1 MNPIE
6 VRVPHGLDQAEV
18 RRRIDRGLAKA
29 RDEYSGQVGEIDAA
43 WRDDG
48 RLDVAFKVM
57 GMPIESE
64 VENAPG
70 EVVVRVTLPAL
81 AGMFAGQIRSG
92 IAERIGGLLGVTP
105 A

>member
-18 RRRIDRGLAKA
+18 RRRIDRGIEKA
-29 RDEYSGQVGEIDAA
+29 RDEYAGQVGAIDAA

-48 RLDVAFKVM
+48 RLDVGFTVM
-57 GMPIESE
+57 GMPIQSE
-64 VENAPG
+64 VELVPG
-70 EVVVRVTLPAL
+70 EVVVKVTLPAL
-81 AGMFAGQIRSG
+81 AGMFAGQIRAG
-92 IAERIGGLLGVTP
+92 ISQRIGGLLGVKP

>member
-6 VRVPHGLDQAEV
+6 VRVPHALDEAEV
-18 RRRIDRGLAKA
+18 RRRIDRGIAKA
-29 RDEYSGQVGEIDAA
+29 RDEYSDQVGTIDAA

-48 RLDVAFKVM
+48 RLDVGFSVM
-57 GMPIESE
+57 GMPIDSE
-64 VENAPG
+64 VELVPG

-81 AGMFAGQIRSG
+81 AAMFAGQIRSG
-92 IAERIGGLLGVTP
+92 IAERIGGLLGVAP

>member
-6 VRVPHGLDQAEV
+6 VRVPHALDEAEV
-18 RRRIDRGLAKA
+18 RRRIDRGIAKA
-29 RDEYSGQVGEIDAA
+29 RDEYSDQVGAIDAA

-48 RLDVAFKVM
+48 RLDVGFSVM
-57 GMPIESE
+57 GMPIDSE
-64 VENAPG
+64 VELVPG

-81 AGMFAGQIRSG
+81 AAMFAGQIRSG
-92 IAERIGGLLGVTP
+92 IAERIGGLLGVAP

>member
-6 VRVPHGLDQAEV
+6 VRIPHGLDQAEV
-18 RRRIDRGLAKA
+18 RRRIDRAIEKA
-29 RDEYSGQVGEIDAA
+29 RDEYAGQVGAIDAA

-48 RLDVAFKVM
+48 RLDVGFTVM

-64 VENAPG
+64 VEMVPG
-70 EVVVRVTLPAL
+70 EVVVKVTLPAL

-92 IAERIGGLLGVTP
+92 IAQRIGGLLGSSP

>member
-1 MNPIE
+1 MKPLE

-18 RRRIDRGLAKA
+18 RRRIDRALQKA
-29 RDEYSGQVGEIDAA
+29 RDDYSDQVGDIDAA

-48 RLDVAFKVM
+48 RLDVAFTVM
-57 GMPIESE
+57 GMNIDSE
-64 VENAPG
+64 VELAPA

-81 AGMFAGQIRSG
+81 AGMFAGQIRTG
-92 IAERIGGLLGVTP
+92 ISERIGGLLGTTT

>member
-6 VRVPHGLDQAEV
+6 VRIPHDLASAEV
-18 RRRIDRGLAKA
+18 RRRIDRGIEKA
-29 RDEYSGQVGEIDAA
+29 RDEYAGQVGAIDAA

-48 RLDVAFKVM
+48 RLDVGFTVM
-57 GMPIESE
+57 GMPIQSE
-64 VENAPG
+64 VELAPG

-92 IAERIGGLLGVTP
+92 ITQRIGGLLGSAP